1 MKNITLIFSIIF
13 SFLIAADGQTLQNVT
28 NSTIFQLGADM
39 SYTNEMEDCGV
50 EFKKGGEKQ
59 DPYQLFANEGCN
71 IVRLRLWHTPSWYDK
86 LNKGKRYSDLQ
97 DVKRSMARV
106 KAAGMKTLLNF
117 HLSDTWA
124 DPQRQHI
131 PSAWLKHLEN
141 TKVLEDSIYQHIFQ
155 SLNAL
160 MAEGLVPEM
169 VQVGNETN
177 IEILQAQTEE
187 QKKEIDWK
195 RNAALINAGIR
206 AVRDFEKQTDHKIQV
221 ALHMASPAEMD
232 ELLHGFV
239 SHGVVDFDIIGLS
252 YYWAWHKPTTIKET
266 GQIIRRNKALH
277 PEKEIMIFETGYIW
291 TQESNDQAPNII
303 SETHPDYHPASP
315 ENQLKWLKDLSA
327 EVARNGGSAVL
338 YWEPTWVSSSCKTQ
352 LGQGSH
358 QEHATF
364 FDFENNV
371 LENGGMDWFQE
382 RYIITRVPPM
392 ILTAVRNTPA
402 SQQVNVHLIN
412 QRVADKGLKFKIFTH
427 QGVMVQSGVFESETK
442 GMARSIINLDNL
454 EPGTYTMVLVDDESW
469 TASKKIIIN

>member
-1 MKNITLIFSIIF
+1 MRNIILTISLLISYFHADCQLPPQAAGATQ
-13 SFLIAADGQTLQNVT
+13 FL
-28 NSTIFQLGADM
+28 LGADI

-50 EFKKGGEKQ
+50 VFKKGGEPK
-59 DPYQLFANEGCN
+59 DPYELLADEGCN
-71 IVRLRLWHTPSWYDK
+71 IVRLRLWHTPSWYDE
-86 LNKGKRYSDLQ
+86 LNQGKRYSDLQ
-97 DVKRSMARV
+97 DVKRSMIRI

-131 PSAWLKHLEN
+131 PAAWLKHLEN
-141 TKVLEDSIYQHIFQ
+141 LEVLKDSVYLHIHQ
-155 SLNAL
+155 SLTAL
-160 MAEGLVPEM
+160 MAAGLVPEM

-177 IEILQAQTEE
+177 IEIMQAHTEE
-187 QKKEIDWK
+187 QKKEIDWE

-206 AVRDFEKQTDHKIQV
+206 AIRDFEKQTDTEIKV
-221 ALHMASPAEMD
+221 ALHMASPAELD

-266 GQIIRRNKALH
+266 GQIIRKTKSLH

-303 SETHPDYHPASP
+303 SETHPEYFPASP
-315 ENQLKWLKDLSA
+315 ENQLKWLIDLSA

-338 YWEPTWVSSSCKTQ
+338 YWEPTWVSSHCKTQ
-352 LGQGSH
+352 WGQGSH

-382 RYIITRVPPM
+382 RFVISRVPPVIM
-392 ILTAVRNTPA
+392 TAVRNTP
-402 SQQVNVHLIN
+402 SNQEINIHLIN
-412 QRVADKGLKFKIFTH
+412 QRVADKDLSFKVYNSE
-427 QGVMVQSGVFESETK
+427 GALVQSGPLESQSK
-442 GMARSIINLDNL
+442 GIARSTIQLNDLKDG
-454 EPGTYTMVLVDDESW
+454 EYTLVMIDKEHWSC
-469 TASKKIIIN
+469 SKTILLK